1 MIIDLGHRPH
11 RRSRGPDRIGLI
23 NRDGRW
29 HAIDAVDLGTIHTIE
44 KLPGVGREGLD
55 VAALALCIQGVEHQ
69 RGFARTRYPGH
80 HNELTSRYVE
90 IKVLKVVLSCTAYTD
105 GGMF

>member
-29 HAIDAVDLGTIHTIE
+29 HAIDAVDLGPIHTIE

-55 VAALALCIQGVEHQ
+55 VAALALCI
-69 RGFARTRYPGH
+69 
-80 HNELTSRYVE
+80 
-90 IKVLKVVLSCTAYTD
+90 
-105 GGMF
+105 